1 MAGII
6 GSRELTLSSLKR
18 RCNMRKTLSLVIV
31 GLIITMVLGAVL
43 CSAREKKAVKPEEF
57 YRGARIV
64 LIVPFKPGGGFD
76 AYSRILSPFLA
87 RTLGAKDVVVANK
100 PGGGGYRGANWL
112 YLQAPR
118 DGKTLGFINGQTMV
132 VNELFGVAKVAK
144 FKSTKEFSIIA
155 AWSGTPLGILINSKL
170 PYNSL
175 QELRGAKGLKGGT
188 TDPLGTHAISDAVV
202 AEAVDLQDFRI
213 IAGYSSSSE
222 LIAAVMRG
230 ELDLYASSYE
240 TCKKYVD
247 QGFAKIVGVI
257 STKRVP
263 LFPDVPTIYELG
275 MRPEANK
282 WVEIATTTRSLL
294 RLLAAPPGTPG
305 DRVKFLSDAFW
316 KVIKSKDFQKEL
328 EKRQR
333 LIHLPA
339 DMKEATARIDKVLG
353 MSEKD
358 KKEFRYLV
366 EKKYR

>member
-1 MAGII
+1 
-6 GSRELTLSSLKR
+6 
-18 RCNMRKTLSLVIV
+18 MRKTLSLAIA
-31 GLIITMVLGAVL
+31 GFIITIALGAVL
-43 CSAREKKAVKPEEF
+43 CSAREKKAVKPREF

-76 AYSRILSPFLA
+76 AYGRILAPYLA
-87 RTLGAKDVVVANK
+87 RALGARDVVVANK

-118 DGKTLGFINGQTMV
+118 DGKTLGFLNGQTMV

-155 AWSGTPLGILINSKL
+155 AWSGLPLAILINSKL
-170 PYNSL
+170 PYNSV

-188 TDPLGTHAISDAVV
+188 TDPFGTHTISDAVV
-202 AEAVDLQDFRI
+202 AEAVNLQDFRI

-230 ELDLYASSYE
+230 ELDLYVSSYD
-240 TCKKYVD
+240 TCKRYVD
-247 QGFAKIVGVI
+247 QGFAKVVGII
-257 STKRVP
+257 SSERVS
-263 LFPDVPTIYELG
+263 LFPAVPTIYEVG
-275 MRPEANK
+275 MKPEANK
-282 WVEIATTTRSLL
+282 WVEIATTTRSIL
-294 RLLAAPPGTPG
+294 RLLAAPPGTPE

-316 KVIKSKDFQKEL
+316 KVIKTKDFQEEL
-328 EKRQR
+328 KKRQM
-333 LIHLPA
+333 LIYLPA
-339 DMKEATARIDKVLG
+339 DTKEATARIDKVLG
-353 MSEKD
+353 MSEKE